1 MKVQSQGGN
10 KYTFDFG
17 GGAETIMADGT
28 DQPGLDRTL
37 LSAKQEAQDTWIIER
52 KKDGRLTIRATW
64 KLSGDGGTLTD
75 YYREF
80 DSDGSTTSLD
90 YVYQRVGGG
99 SGFAGDWQS
108 IRETRNSPLS
118 MEVKAYEGDGLSFIT
133 PSQHRTQNVRFDG
146 KDYSPDGSK
155 AGQGTAISAQRVDEH
170 NLVIIHKYNEKFA
183 GKEDVGLSADTKTMT
198 ITAATSPMSWFTSGS
213 RRFLGGGAKTGFG
226 HFYFD
231 SRNRRQR
238 VVHQAG
244 PNRAQQPAAAFV
256 VAVACVDPHA
266 KCADPS
272 RFGGLRQDLD
282 RKAGRRHSAAPQIFK
297 RMLAG
302 AGAER
307 SHEQFGGR
315 DSGIVAARGNRLI
328 ADNEVCAD
336 AGFEFRAFY
345 VTCLAVHAAGG
356 STATAKAATIVLR
369 SVYHACIHPEIPC
382 PGGCESARMD

>member
-1 MKVQSQGGN
+1 MRIQIHGILPAVCLATSVAASAQSPFIGKWNFDSSRSRTPDEMKVQSQGGN

-198 ITAATSPMSWFTSGS
+198 IT
-213 RRFLGGGAKTGFG
+213 L
-226 HFYFD
+226 HY
-231 SRNRRQR
+231 
-238 VVHQAG
+238 
-244 PNRAQQPAAAFV
+244 
-256 VAVACVDPHA
+256 
-266 KCADPS
+266 
-272 RFGGLRQDLD
+272 
-282 RKAGRRHSAAPQIFK
+282 AGRDKPDV
-297 RMLAG
+297 MVY
-302 AGAER
+302 ER
-307 SHEQFGGR
+307 Q
-315 DSGIVAARGNRLI
+315 
-328 ADNEVCAD
+328 
-336 AGFEFRAFY
+336 
-345 VTCLAVHAAGG
+345 
-356 STATAKAATIVLR
+356 
-369 SVYHACIHPEIPC
+369 
-382 PGGCESARMD
+382 